1 MTYSFPNIDIS
12 IGNLNPTAPP
22 SAPPTTPTNPIS
34 ATPGA
39 DAYLRNLLREY
50 GLESLTEWALS
61 ALRRGL
67 SAEQIVQE
75 MRNTPEFKDRF
86 PAIEARKAAGLP
98 PISPGEYVQYEREA
112 RQTMME
118 FGLPADFY
126 NSTDDFT
133 RLLVA
138 DVSPN
143 ELRSRVESGYN
154 RMMMAPPEVRDVFND
169 WFGVNG
175 NSALAAF
182 FLDPDRAKPV
192 IMKMAEQAF
201 VGGTGRRFGFEID
214 PSVAAQVVST
224 GGSGQAPDAFSG
236 LAEARAY
243 FDETISET
251 QDLRAEDE
259 GVRAAFSLDGEAAQT
274 VRRRQEQRAAQFGGV
289 ANTGAPGS
297 AQDYGRGR

>member
-1 MTYSFPNIDIS
+1 MSTDRERDIC
-12 IGNLNPTAPP
+12 
-22 SAPPTTPTNPIS
+22 
-34 ATPGA
+34 
-39 DAYLRNLLREY
+39 
-50 GLESLTEWALS
+50 
-61 ALRRGL
+61 
-67 SAEQIVQE
+67 
-75 MRNTPEFKDRF
+75 
-86 PAIEARKAAGLP
+86 
-98 PISPGEYVQYEREA
+98 
-112 RQTMME
+112 
-118 FGLPADFY
+118 PADFY
-126 NSTDDFT
+126 NSPDDFT

-143 ELRSRVESGYN
+143 ELRQRVESGYN

-201 VGGTGRRFGFEID
+201 VGGSGRRFGFEID
-214 PSVAAQVVST
+214 PSVAANIVET
-224 GGSGQAPDAFSG
+224 GGSAQAPDAFAG

-251 QDLRAEDE
+251 TDIQAEDE
-259 GVRAAFSLDGEAAQT
+259 GVRAAFALDGEAAQV

-297 AQDYGRGR
+297 AQDYGRNR